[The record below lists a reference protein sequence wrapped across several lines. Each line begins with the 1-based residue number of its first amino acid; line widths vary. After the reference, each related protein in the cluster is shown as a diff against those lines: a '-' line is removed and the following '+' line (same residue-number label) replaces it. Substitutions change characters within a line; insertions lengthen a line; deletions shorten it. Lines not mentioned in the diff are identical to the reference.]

1 MTLRRRVAPVLPF
14 GWPADPGQRRAL
26 ALDVWL
32 CVAVFGRF
40 CFYRQSGGRDHVN
53 DHGFRSMT
61 LRRRVFPVWLFI
73 GALSL
78 SRKWNRISMQQAFYL
93 FNRHEKIK
101 TLAITRR
108 QYLVNDLSCLNII
121 NISVVNGKLK
131 TKAFYK
137 FGDSNVSLKSQIF
150 AIR

>member
-1 MTLRRRVAPVLPF
+1 MPGGFSSSRLVLLFGSLAIPVENLCSGPMTLRRRVAPVLPF

-40 CFYRQSGGRDHVN
+40 CFYRQSGGRDQVN
-53 DHGFRSMT
+53 NLGFRSMT

-78 SRKWNRISMQQAFYL
+78 SRKWNSISIQQAFY
-93 FNRHEKIK
+93 
-101 TLAITRR
+101 
-108 QYLVNDLSCLNII
+108 Y
-121 NISVVNGKLK
+121 
-131 TKAFYK
+131 
-137 FGDSNVSLKSQIF
+137 
-150 AIR
+150 